1 MAARP
6 RSPAP
11 QLAPQ
16 LALLPAPEYCPGET
30 VSDDDLNQRDLSK
43 IDDADLSPQERRELQ
58 RRYDEFVDRLRV
70 RAGLKAPD
78 KPKPKRIARWD
89 PATISRRH

>member
-1 MAARP
+1 M
-6 RSPAP
+6 
-11 QLAPQ
+11 
-16 LALLPAPEYCPGET
+16 
-30 VSDDDLNQRDLSK
+30 SDNELSQRDLST

-78 KPKPKRIARWD
+78 TSKPKRIARWD
-89 PATISRRH
+89 PAAISRRH